1 MSVEALLARLTHV
14 RPSGKDRWRA
24 QCPIHDGGKDAL
36 SIKQDGDT
44 ILLHC
49 FSCEGGAVA
58 ICEAI
63 GLDISEIMP
72 PRVDPMKPSKGIP
85 KAWPARQVLEALNM
99 DLRVAY
105 VIYGDIAKG
114 RITLPENYYTKEK
127 AKDAQDRI
135 GRLISELDRAY

>member
-72 PRVDPMKPSKGIP
+72 PRVDPYNPRKPAAKS
-85 KAWPARQVLEALNM
+85 WPARHVLETLHM

-105 VIYGDIAKG
+105 AIYVNIAKG
-114 RITLPENYYTKEK
+114 IPVDMTPERAQQAKE
-127 AKDAQDRI
+127 RI
-135 GRLISELDRAY
+135 GRIISELDRAY